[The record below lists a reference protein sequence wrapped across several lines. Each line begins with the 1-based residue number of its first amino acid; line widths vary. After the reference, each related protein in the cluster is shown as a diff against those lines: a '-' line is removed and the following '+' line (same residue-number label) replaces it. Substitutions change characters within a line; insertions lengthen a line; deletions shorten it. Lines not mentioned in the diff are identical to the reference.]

1 MSAPD
6 IVREYVVQC
15 VRFTIEIPG
24 SVEIPLP
31 WGAINL
37 HVGGDAVRGWELVY
51 ICPRLTDDLK
61 KEAPHLI
68 SAAPVG
74 AVLPLGRR
82 LNVTERETAE
92 MSPFDIGGILREP
105 TPPIV
110 WSTSP

>member
-1 MSAPD
+1 VSGPD
-6 IVREYVVQC
+6 IVHEYVVQC

-24 SVEIPLP
+24 TIEIPLP
-31 WGAINL
+31 WAAIAL

-61 KEAPHLI
+61 KEASHLI
-68 SAAPVG
+68 SAVPVG

-82 LNVTERETAE
+82 LNVTERMTAE
-92 MSPFDIGGILREP
+92 MSPFDIGAILLEP